1 MTIHTLGPVSPS
13 KEVERKILH
22 GNAKAMFKI

>member
-1 MTIHTLGPVSPS
+1 MTIHALKRVAPS
-13 KEVERKILH
+13 REVERKILH